1 MVETAIPRTEVSVVK
16 VECCQ
21 AEEPQAAP
29 LVSLDVDV
37 VVVVVVEL
45 EHRRHHC
52 RSPTVAALRPTSP
65 EVVSVV
71 QCHVCRSAVVPV
83 VAVVPLWLV
92 ELVEVKVVRVEVS
105 VVKWLPVTM
114 LVM

>member
-1 MVETAIPRTEVSVVK
+1 MVK

-29 LVSLDVDV
+29 LVLLDVDV
-37 VVVVVVEL
+37 VVVVVVVEP
-45 EHRRHHC
+45 EHRRRRC
-52 RSPTVAALRPTSP
+52 RSPTLAALRPTSP
-65 EVVSVV
+65 EVVSEV
-71 QCHVCRSAVVPV
+71 QCHECQSAVVHV
-83 VAVVPLWLV
+83 VAIVPLWLV